1 MIKDVIIY
9 IEVDMVDSE
18 NTYTYGRQ
26 KLWQAVDALATGTG
40 TIQERLAN
48 AAMGLSGLRPFENQ
62 LPVEL
67 HSQLKA
73 IVQDLTRTPAQG
85 DEGSIKA
92 TTRTMSEEEG
102 AKLAKR
108 IFSLYIELRGG
119 I

>member
-1 MIKDVIIY
+1 
-9 IEVDMVDSE
+9 MVSSE

-40 TIQERLAN
+40 TIQERLES
-48 AAMGLSGLRPFENQ
+48 AAMGLHGLRSFEDQ

-67 HSQLKA
+67 HRELEATS
-73 IVQDLTRTPAQG
+73 QDLTKVPAQG
-85 DEGSIKA
+85 NEGRIRA
-92 TTRTMSEEEG
+92 TLRTMSDEEG
-102 AKLAKR
+102 AKLAQR

>member
-1 MIKDVIIY
+1 
-9 IEVDMVDSE
+9 MVGSE

-26 KLWQAVDALATGTG
+26 KLWQPVDSLATGTG
-40 TIQERLAN
+40 TIQERLES
-48 AAMGLSGLRPFENQ
+48 AAMGLSGPRLFENQ

-67 HSQLKA
+67 HRKLEA
-73 IVQDLTRTPAQG
+73 IVEDLTRTPAQG

-92 TTRTMSEEEG
+92 TTRTMSDEEG
-102 AKLAKR
+102 AKLARR